1 MNTDFNIKIKKSLLI
16 SLALVA
22 VKTTAYGKD
31 ISVRLNGNDIG
42 TSAIIEDDRSFVPYR
57 DVFEKLG
64 YTVEWNDR
72 RITAKNKDTEMIL
85 AVGSSLVQIRKNG
98 ETTAVDCGNN
108 VILRNDR
115 TYVPLRFVT
124 ENSGYTVEW
133 NGDSVDLCSIAEI
146 PVYDGKHE
154 REIKLDMPIACD
166 SENENFKYISEFIR
180 RNIDENFDINKFAVY
195 ENSSVNVGGTTNLSI
210 LSLKYKLNGFRT
222 DSGYDFYI
230 FNNEA
235 IKLTIK
241 GNPLCT
247 DDEEFPDI
255 KYYSDEELKQM
266 ALEEIK
272 LYKNEVVEKQRVL
285 KKYKDGKYVYGVV
298 TEIINTASNI
308 GRAEYF
314 EIEG

>member
-1 MNTDFNIKIKKSLLI
+1 MNIKKSVLI
-16 SLALVA
+16 SLAFMSVT
-22 VKTTAYGKD
+22 TTAYGKD

-57 DVFEKLG
+57 AVFEKLG

-85 AVGSSLVQIRKNG
+85 AVGSSLVQISKNG

-108 VILRNDR
+108 VILRNNR
-115 TYVPLRFVT
+115 TYVPLRFVA
-124 ENSGYTVEW
+124 ENFGYTVEW
-133 NGDSVDLCSIAEI
+133 NGDSVDLYSIAEI

-154 REIKLDMPIACD
+154 REIKLDMPIDCD
-166 SENENFKYISEFIR
+166 ATNNDFKYISEFIR
-180 RNIDENFDINKFAVY
+180 RNIDENFDINKFAVS
-195 ENSSVNVGGTTNLSI
+195 ENSSVNVGGTINLST

-255 KYYSDEELKQM
+255 KCYSDEELKQM

>member
-1 MNTDFNIKIKKSLLI
+1 MNIKKSVLI
-16 SLALVA
+16 SLAFMSV
-22 VKTTAYGKD
+22 TTTVYGKD

-42 TSAIIEDDRSFVPYR
+42 TSAIIEADRSFVPYR
-57 DVFEKLG
+57 AVFEKLG

-85 AVGSSLVQIRKNG
+85 AVGSSLVQISKNG

-115 TYVPLRFVT
+115 TYVPLRFVA
-124 ENSGYTVEW
+124 ENSGYSVEW
-133 NGDSVDLCSIAEI
+133 SGEGVDLYSTAEI
-146 PVYDGKHE
+146 PEYDGKHE

-166 SENENFKYISEFIR
+166 AENEDFKYISEFIR

-195 ENSSVNVGGTTNLSI
+195 ENSSVNVGGITNLSI
-210 LSLKYKLNGFRT
+210 LSLKYKLNDFRT

-235 IKLTIK
+235 IKLVIM
-241 GNPLCT
+241 GNPLCN
-247 DDEEFPDI
+247 DEEFPDI

>member
-1 MNTDFNIKIKKSLLI
+1 MS
-16 SLALVA
+16 V
-22 VKTTAYGKD
+22 TTTVYGKD
-31 ISVRLNGNDIG
+31 ISVMLNGNDIG
-42 TSAIIEDDRSFVPYR
+42 ISAIIEDDRSFVPYR
-57 DVFEKLG
+57 AVFEKLG

-85 AVGSSLVQIRKNG
+85 VVGSSLVQISKNG

-115 TYVPLRFVT
+115 TYMPLRFV
-124 ENSGYTVEW
+124 
-133 NGDSVDLCSIAEI
+133 A
-146 PVYDGKHE
+146 
-154 REIKLDMPIACD
+154 
-166 SENENFKYISEFIR
+166 
-180 RNIDENFDINKFAVY
+180 

-222 DSGYDFYI
+222 DRGYDFYI
-230 FNNEA
+230 CNNEA

-241 GNPLCT
+241 GNPLCI

>member
-1 MNTDFNIKIKKSLLI
+1 MNIKKSVLI
-16 SLALVA
+16 SLAFMSV
-22 VKTTAYGKD
+22 TTTVYGKD

-57 DVFEKLG
+57 AVFEKLG

-85 AVGSSLVQIRKNG
+85 AVGSSLVQISKNG

-115 TYVPLRFVT
+115 TYVPLRFVA
-124 ENSGYTVEW
+124 ENFGYTVEW
-133 NGDSVDLCSIAEI
+133 NGDSVDLYSIAEI
-146 PVYDGKHE
+146 PVYDGKYE
-154 REIKLDMPIACD
+154 REIKLDMPIDCD
-166 SENENFKYISEFIR
+166 ATNNDFKYISEFLR
-180 RNIDENFDINKFAVY
+180 RNIDENFDINKFAVS
-195 ENSSVNVGGTTNLSI
+195 ENSSFNVGGTTNLST
-210 LSLKYKLNGFRT
+210 LSLKYKLNDFRT

-230 FNNEA
+230 FNNEV
-235 IKLTIK
+235 IM
-241 GNPLCT
+241 GNPLCN
-247 DDEEFPDI
+247 DEEFPDI

-285 KKYKDGKYVYGVV
+285 KKCKDGRYVYGVV

-308 GRAEYF
+308 GRTEYF

>member
-1 MNTDFNIKIKKSLLI
+1 MNIKKSVLI
-16 SLALVA
+16 SLAFMA
-22 VKTTAYGKD
+22 VTTTVYGKD

-57 DVFEKLG
+57 AVFEKLG

-72 RITAKNKDTEMIL
+72 RITAKDKDTEMIL
-85 AVGSSLVQIRKNG
+85 AVGSSLVQISKNG

-115 TYVPLRFVT
+115 TYVPLRFIT

-133 NGDSVDLCSIAEI
+133 NGDSIDLYSIAEI

-166 SENENFKYISEFIR
+166 AENEDFKYISEFIR

-195 ENSSVNVGGTTNLSI
+195 ENSSVNVGGTTNLI
-210 LSLKYKLNGFRT
+210 TLSLKYKLNGFRT

-235 IKLTIK
+235 IKLVIM
-241 GNPLCT
+241 GNPLCN
-247 DDEEFPDI
+247 DEEFPDI

>member
-1 MNTDFNIKIKKSLLI
+1 MNIKKSVLI
-16 SLALVA
+16 SLAFMSV
-22 VKTTAYGKD
+22 TTTVYGKD

-57 DVFEKLG
+57 AVFEKLG
-64 YTVEWNDR
+64 YMVEWNDR

-85 AVGSSLVQIRKNG
+85 AVGSSLVQISKNG

-115 TYVPLRFVT
+115 TYVPLRFVA
-124 ENSGYTVEW
+124 ENFGYTVEW
-133 NGDSVDLCSIAEI
+133 NGDSVDLYSIAEI

-166 SENENFKYISEFIR
+166 AENEDFKYISEFIR

-195 ENSSVNVGGTTNLSI
+195 ENSSVNVGGITNLSI

-235 IKLTIK
+235 IKLVIM
-241 GNPLCT
+241 GNPLCN
-247 DDEEFPDI
+247 DEEFPDI

-308 GRAEYF
+308 GREEYF
-314 EIEG
+314 EIE

>member
-1 MNTDFNIKIKKSLLI
+1 MNIKKSVLI
-16 SLALVA
+16 SLAFMSV
-22 VKTTAYGKD
+22 TTTVYGKD

-57 DVFEKLG
+57 AVFEKLG
-64 YTVEWNDR
+64 YTVEWNNG
-72 RITAKNKDTEMIL
+72 IVTAKNKNTEML
-85 AVGSSLVQIRKNG
+85 LTVGSPLVRISNNG
-98 ETTAVDCGNN
+98 LTAVVDCGNN
-108 VILRNDR
+108 VMLINDR

-133 NGDSVDLCSIAEI
+133 NGDSVDLYSIAEI

-166 SENENFKYISEFIR
+166 AENKDFKYISEFIR
-180 RNIDENFDINKFAVY
+180 RNIDENFDINKFAVS

-230 FNNEA
+230 CNNEA
-235 IKLTIK
+235 IKLVIM
-241 GNPLCT
+241 GNPLCI

-255 KYYSDEELKQM
+255 KCYSDEELKQM

>member
-1 MNTDFNIKIKKSLLI
+1 MNIKKSVLI
-16 SLALVA
+16 SLIFMSV
-22 VKTTAYGKD
+22 TTTVYGKD

-57 DVFEKLG
+57 AVFEKLG
-64 YTVEWNDR
+64 YTIEWNDR

-85 AVGSSLVQIRKNG
+85 AVGSSLVQISKNG

-133 NGDSVDLCSIAEI
+133 NGDSIDLYSIAEI

-166 SENENFKYISEFIR
+166 AENEDFKYISEFIR

-195 ENSSVNVGGTTNLSI
+195 ENSSVNVGGTTNLST

-235 IKLTIK
+235 IKLVIM
-241 GNPLCT
+241 GNPLCN

>member
-1 MNTDFNIKIKKSLLI
+1 MNIKKSVLI
-16 SLALVA
+16 GLIFMSVT
-22 VKTTAYGKD
+22 TTAYGKD

-42 TSAIIEDDRSFVPYR
+42 TSAIIEDDRSFVLYR
-57 DVFEKLG
+57 AVFEKLG

-85 AVGSSLVQIRKNG
+85 AVGSSLVQISKNG

-166 SENENFKYISEFIR
+166 VENEDFKYISEFIR
-180 RNIDENFDINKFAVY
+180 RNIDENFDINKFTVS

-230 FNNEA
+230 CNNEA
-235 IKLTIK
+235 IKLTIM
-241 GNPLCT
+241 GNPLCN
-247 DDEEFPDI
+247 DEEFQDI

-285 KKYKDGKYVYGVV
+285 KRYKDGKYVYGVV

>member
-1 MNTDFNIKIKKSLLI
+1 MNIKKSVLI
-16 SLALVA
+16 SLAFMSV
-22 VKTTAYGKD
+22 TTTVYGKD

-57 DVFEKLG
+57 AVFEKLG

-85 AVGSSLVQIRKNG
+85 AVGSSLVQISKNG

-124 ENSGYTVEW
+124 ENSGYTVGW
-133 NGDSVDLCSIAEI
+133 NGDSVDLYSIAEI

-166 SENENFKYISEFIR
+166 ATNNDFKYISEFIR

-195 ENSSVNVGGTTNLSI
+195 ENSSVNVGGITNLSI

-235 IKLTIK
+235 IKLVIM

-255 KYYSDEELKQM
+255 KCYSDEELKQM
-266 ALEEIK
+266 TLGEIK

>member
-1 MNTDFNIKIKKSLLI
+1 MNIKKSVLI
-16 SLALVA
+16 SLAFMSV
-22 VKTTAYGKD
+22 TTTVYGKD

-57 DVFEKLG
+57 AVFEKLG

-85 AVGSSLVQIRKNG
+85 AVGSSLVQISKNG

-115 TYVPLRFVT
+115 TYVPLRFVA
-124 ENSGYTVEW
+124 ENFGYTVEW
-133 NGDSVDLCSIAEI
+133 NGDSVDLYSIAEI
-146 PVYDGKHE
+146 PVYDGKYE
-154 REIKLDMPIACD
+154 REIKLDMPIDCD
-166 SENENFKYISEFIR
+166 ATNNDFKYISEFIR
-180 RNIDENFDINKFAVY
+180 RNIDENFDINKFAVS
-195 ENSSVNVGGTTNLSI
+195 ENSSFNVGGTTNLST
-210 LSLKYKLNGFRT
+210 LSLKYKLNDFRT

-230 FNNEA
+230 FNNEV
-235 IKLTIK
+235 IM
-241 GNPLCT
+241 GNPLCN
-247 DDEEFPDI
+247 DEEFPDI

-285 KKYKDGKYVYGVV
+285 KKCKDGRYVYGVV

-308 GRAEYF
+308 GRTEYF

>member
-1 MNTDFNIKIKKSLLI
+1 
-16 SLALVA
+16 
-22 VKTTAYGKD
+22 
-31 ISVRLNGNDIG
+31 
-42 TSAIIEDDRSFVPYR
+42 
-57 DVFEKLG
+57 
-64 YTVEWNDR
+64 
-72 RITAKNKDTEMIL
+72 MIL
-85 AVGSSLVQIRKNG
+85 AVGSSLVQISKNG

-108 VILRNDR
+108 VIFRNDK

-124 ENSGYTVEW
+124 
-133 NGDSVDLCSIAEI
+133 
-146 PVYDGKHE
+146 
-154 REIKLDMPIACD
+154 
-166 SENENFKYISEFIR
+166 
-180 RNIDENFDINKFAVY
+180 

-210 LSLKYKLNGFRT
+210 LSLKYKLNGFRI

-230 FNNEA
+230 CNNEA

-241 GNPLCT
+241 GNLLCI

-255 KYYSDEELKQM
+255 KCYSDEELKQM

>member
-1 MNTDFNIKIKKSLLI
+1 MNIKKSVLI
-16 SLALVA
+16 SLAFMA
-22 VKTTAYGKD
+22 VTTTAYGKD

-42 TSAIIEDDRSFVPYR
+42 TSAIIEADRSFVPYR
-57 DVFEKLG
+57 AVFEKLG
-64 YTVEWNDR
+64 YTVEWNNG
-72 RITAKNKDTEMIL
+72 IVTAKNKNTEML
-85 AVGSSLVQIRKNG
+85 LTVGSPLVRISNNG
-98 ETTAVDCGNN
+98 LTAVVDCGNN
-108 VILRNDR
+108 VMLINDR
-115 TYVPLRFVT
+115 IYVPLRFVA
-124 ENSGYTVEW
+124 ENSGYSVEW
-133 NGDSVDLCSIAEI
+133 NGNSVDLYSTAEI
-146 PVYDGKHE
+146 PEYDGKHE

-166 SENENFKYISEFIR
+166 AENEDFKYISEFIR

-210 LSLKYKLNGFRT
+210 LSLKYKLNDFRT

-235 IKLTIK
+235 IKLVIM
-241 GNPLCT
+241 GNPLCN
-247 DDEEFPDI
+247 DEEFPDI

>member
-1 MNTDFNIKIKKSLLI
+1 MNIKKSVLI
-16 SLALVA
+16 SLAFMSVT
-22 VKTTAYGKD
+22 TTAYGKD

-57 DVFEKLG
+57 AVFEKLG

-85 AVGSSLVQIRKNG
+85 AVGSSLVQISKNG

-115 TYVPLRFVT
+115 TYVPLRFVA
-124 ENSGYTVEW
+124 ENFGYTVEW
-133 NGDSVDLCSIAEI
+133 NGDSVDLYSIAEI

-166 SENENFKYISEFIR
+166 AENEDFKYISEFIR

-195 ENSSVNVGGTTNLSI
+195 ENSSVNVGGTTNLST

-235 IKLTIK
+235 IKLVIM
-241 GNPLCT
+241 GNPLCN
-247 DDEEFPDI
+247 DEEFPDI

-272 LYKNEVVEKQRVL
+272 LYKNEVGEKQRVL

>member
-1 MNTDFNIKIKKSLLI
+1 MNIKKSVLI
-16 SLALVA
+16 SLIFMA
-22 VKTTAYGKD
+22 VTTTAYGKD

-57 DVFEKLG
+57 AVFEKLG

-85 AVGSSLVQIRKNG
+85 AVGSSLVQISKNG

-124 ENSGYTVEW
+124 ENSGYTVDW

-166 SENENFKYISEFIR
+166 AENEDFKYISEFIR

-210 LSLKYKLNGFRT
+210 LSLKYKLNDFRT

-230 FNNEA
+230 CNNEA

-241 GNPLCT
+241 GNPLCI

-285 KKYKDGKYVYGVV
+285 KRYKDGKYVYGVV

>member
-1 MNTDFNIKIKKSLLI
+1 MNIKKSVLI
-16 SLALVA
+16 SLAFMSV
-22 VKTTAYGKD
+22 TTTVYGKD

-57 DVFEKLG
+57 AVFEKLG

-133 NGDSVDLCSIAEI
+133 NGDSIDLYSIAEI

-166 SENENFKYISEFIR
+166 ATNNDFKYISEFIR
-180 RNIDENFDINKFAVY
+180 RNIDENFDINKFTVS

-230 FNNEA
+230 CNNEA

-241 GNPLCT
+241 GNSLCN
-247 DDEEFPDI
+247 DEEFPDI

-272 LYKNEVVEKQRVL
+272 LYKNEVV
-285 KKYKDGKYVYGVV
+285 
-298 TEIINTASNI
+298 
-308 GRAEYF
+308 
-314 EIEG
+314 

>member
-1 MNTDFNIKIKKSLLI
+1 MEIPD
-16 SLALVA
+16 
-22 VKTTAYGKD
+22 
-31 ISVRLNGNDIG
+31 
-42 TSAIIEDDRSFVPYR
+42 
-57 DVFEKLG
+57 
-64 YTVEWNDR
+64 
-72 RITAKNKDTEMIL
+72 
-85 AVGSSLVQIRKNG
+85 
-98 ETTAVDCGNN
+98 
-108 VILRNDR
+108 
-115 TYVPLRFVT
+115 
-124 ENSGYTVEW
+124 W

-166 SENENFKYISEFIR
+166 VENEDFKYISEFIR
-180 RNIDENFDINKFAVY
+180 RNIDENFVINKFAVY

-210 LSLKYKLNGFRT
+210 LSL
-222 DSGYDFYI
+222 
-230 FNNEA
+230 
-235 IKLTIK
+235 
-241 GNPLCT
+241 
-247 DDEEFPDI
+247 EFPYI

-285 KKYKDGKYVYGVV
+285 KRYKDGKYVYGVV

>member
-1 MNTDFNIKIKKSLLI
+1 MNIKKSVLI
-16 SLALVA
+16 SLAFMSVT
-22 VKTTAYGKD
+22 TTAYGKD

-57 DVFEKLG
+57 AVFEKLG

-85 AVGSSLVQIRKNG
+85 AVGSSLVQISKNG

-115 TYVPLRFVT
+115 TYVPLRFVA
-124 ENSGYTVEW
+124 ENSGYSVEW
-133 NGDSVDLCSIAEI
+133 SGEGVDLYSTAEI
-146 PVYDGKHE
+146 PEYVGKDE

-166 SENENFKYISEFIR
+166 AENEDFKYISEFIR

-230 FNNEA
+230 CNNEA
-235 IKLTIK
+235 IKLVIM
-241 GNPLCT
+241 GNPLCI
-247 DDEEFPDI
+247 DD
-255 KYYSDEELKQM
+255 
-266 ALEEIK
+266 
-272 LYKNEVVEKQRVL
+272 
-285 KKYKDGKYVYGVV
+285 
-298 TEIINTASNI
+298 
-308 GRAEYF
+308 
-314 EIEG
+314 

>member
-1 MNTDFNIKIKKSLLI
+1 MNIKKSVLI
-16 SLALVA
+16 SLIFMA
-22 VKTTAYGKD
+22 VTTTAYGKD

-57 DVFEKLG
+57 AVFEKLG

-85 AVGSSLVQIRKNG
+85 AVGSSLVQISKNG

-133 NGDSVDLCSIAEI
+133 NGDSIDLYSIAEI

-166 SENENFKYISEFIR
+166 ATNNDFKYISEFIR
-180 RNIDENFDINKFAVY
+180 RNIDENFDINKFTVS

-230 FNNEA
+230 CNNEA

-241 GNPLCT
+241 GNSLCN
-247 DDEEFPDI
+247 DEEFPDI

-272 LYKNEVVEKQRVL
+272 LYKNEVV
-285 KKYKDGKYVYGVV
+285 
-298 TEIINTASNI
+298 
-308 GRAEYF
+308 
-314 EIEG
+314 